1 MNFKLGLREITE
13 SDIKADCPFMPEKE
27 DFPMYVAAFVEDI
40 DNLDIVE
47 SAYESNNSVIIKL
60 AGDAD
65 IEQLR
70 QACIS
75 IHQHYWDKLRT
86 TGFEPIYR

>member
-1 MNFKLGLREITE
+1 MNYKLGLREITE
-13 SDIKADCPFMPEKE
+13 CDIQADCPFMPEKE
-27 DFPMYVAAFVEDI
+27 DYPMHVAAFVEDI

-47 SAYESNNSVIIKL
+47 TAYESNNSVIINL
-60 AGDAD
+60 VVNTD
-65 IEQLR
+65 IEQLH

-86 TGFEPIYR
+86 TGFESIA